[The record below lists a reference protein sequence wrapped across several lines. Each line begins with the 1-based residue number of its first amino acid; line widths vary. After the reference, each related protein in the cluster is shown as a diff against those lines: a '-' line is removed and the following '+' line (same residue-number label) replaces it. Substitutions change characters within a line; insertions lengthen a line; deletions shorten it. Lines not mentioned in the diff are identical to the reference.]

1 MKDTE
6 NLFNSLVNND
16 EKGAFAAFET
26 AISNKLQ
33 TVLDVKKVAL
43 TADVFGVKESVELEE
58 GVYDPAI
65 FKAVFLAGGPGSG
78 KSFTVGKTG
87 LQALGF
93 KVVNS
98 DDKFE
103 NAMRKAKME
112 MTPENIFSPVGQEI
126 RGAAKKLTKKQQNIY
141 LDGRLGLVIDGTGKD
156 FSKIKKQ
163 AEGLKELGYDVSMIL
178 VNTDLETSLIRN
190 RMRER
195 SLKDAEVKKMWSEVQ
210 NNIGKFQAYFKDMF
224 VIVDNSQGSNIE
236 KATTSAY
243 KKIAKFA
250 NTKHK
255 NPLANQ
261 WIKQQLGEN
270 VQWKQVDE
278 EPLV

>member
-1 MKDTE
+1 MK
-6 NLFNSLVNND
+6 LLSF
-16 EKGAFAAFET
+16 
-26 AISNKLQ
+26 
-33 TVLDVKKVAL
+33 
-43 TADVFGVKESVELEE
+43 KEMVITE

-103 NAMRKAKME
+103 SAMRKAKME

-163 AEGLKELGYDVSMIL
+163 AEDLKELGYDVSMIL

-255 NPLANQ
+255 NPLARQ
-261 WIKQQLGEN
+261 WIKQQLGE
-270 VQWKQVDE
+270 V
-278 EPLV
+278 